1 MELSCQNLSRLQEA
15 KVERRLEDQE
25 YLKNHPEIGTAI
37 ALISKVSWII
47 STYNETN
54 IVDFATRT
62 ARGVFWENFRT
73 CLGQE
78 FWTKCLD
85 WEGKGNGKAEMS
97 VTSYFR
103 KVCQCNIQIQIKVIR
118 SAVAKSIYFMLG
130 SFGWFTVEICW
141 MNYST
146 RLRGA
151 VPQPLF

>member
-37 ALISKVSWII
+37 ALISNVSWII

-130 SFGWFTVEICW
+130 SFGWFTVDFFLNELL
-141 MNYST
+141 N
-146 RLRGA
+146 
-151 VPQPLF
+151 